1 MKHIFKSILVAALV
15 VLACLATSC
24 CSKGP
29 KPCDP
34 AKALAILKDP
44 ASKKV
49 LVASHR
55 GDWRNYP
62 ENSIPA
68 IESVIRMGVD
78 IMELDVKMTSDSVL
92 VLCHDQKVDRT
103 TNGKGPVSSYTL
115 DSLKTLRLKR
125 AHGVATDSLR
135 MPTLEEA
142 LTVCKGRILVN
153 VDQGWQWFPQVL
165 EIARKVGCVDQIIFK
180 SGGTRQATAAAMAQ
194 CEEAGIQYM
203 PIVSVVRDGTSPTID
218 SYLDGGEM
226 PSVFEVCFT
235 VDTPATEAYLKAL
248 QDAGSKIWVNSIWG
262 SLCGYL
268 DDDRAFQSP
277 EEAEAAYGRL
287 ISLGAKVFQT
297 DRPEYLLGYLR
308 KHHLHD

>member
-1 MKHIFKSILVAALV
+1 MKFSRIAIIASAALMAV
-15 VLACLATSC
+15 ACC
-24 CSKGP
+24 CNKA
-29 KPCDP
+29 KPVDVNES
-34 AKALAILKDP
+34 LAILKDP
-44 ASKKV
+44 SSKKV

-92 VLCHDQKVDRT
+92 VLSHDKTVDRC

-115 DSLKTLRLKR
+115 DSLKQLKLKR
-125 AHGVATDSLR
+125 SHGVTTDSLR
-135 MPTLEEA
+135 IPTLEEA

-165 EIARKVGCVDQIIFK
+165 EVARKVGCVDQIIFK
-180 SGGTRQATAAAMAQ
+180 SGGTRQATAASLEQ
-194 CEEAGIQYM
+194 CKEAGVQYM
-203 PIVSVVRDGTSPTID
+203 PIVTVASDGTSPTID

-226 PSVFEVCFT
+226 PAVFEVCFS
-235 VDTPATEAYLKAL
+235 VDSPATEAYLKAL
-248 QDAGSKIWVNSIWG
+248 QDAGSKVWVNSIWG

-277 EEAEAAYGRL
+277 EEAETAYGRL
-287 ISLGAKVFQT
+287 ISLGAKIFQT
-297 DRPEYLLGYLR
+297 DRPEYLLKYLR

>member
-1 MKHIFKSILVAALV
+1 MRGLGIFSIAATV
-15 VLACLATSC
+15 VLSFSC
-24 CSKGP
+24 CGHKV
-29 KPCDP
+29 KPVDP
-34 AKALAILKDP
+34 ARSLAILRDP
-44 ASKKV
+44 SSEKV

-55 GDWRNYP
+55 GDWRNFP

-92 VLCHDQKVDRT
+92 VLCHDKTVDRT
-103 TNGKGPVSSYTL
+103 TNGKGPVSSFTL
-115 DSLKTLRLKR
+115 DSLKRLRLR
-125 AHGVATDSLR
+125 RGHGVTTDSLR

-165 EIARKVGCVDQIIFK
+165 EVARKVGCVDQIIFK
-180 SGGTRQATAAAMAQ
+180 SGGTRQATAEAMKQ
-194 CEEAGIQYM
+194 CKDAGIQYM

-226 PSVFEVCFT
+226 PDVFEVCFT
-235 VDTPATEAYLKAL
+235 VDTPAVESYMKSLR
-248 QDAGSKIWVNSIWG
+248 DAGSKIWVNSIWG

-268 DDDRAFQSP
+268 DDDRAFQGP
-277 EEAEAAYGRL
+277 EEADAAYGRL
-287 ISLGAKVFQT
+287 LQLGSKVFQS
-297 DRPEYLLGYLR
+297 DRPDYLLAYLR